1 MHSKSSNTSSVS
13 IVETLHFIEKSYN
26 IQYIIMYS
34 KDELSAKSVLQLK
47 DLAKEIGV
55 KIKSGDNKETIIYTI
70 LDALAEASADGAAQ
84 KRKRTRIASKK
95 EDRVY
100 SVHGIEGE
108 NFDVMKNQV
117 NGPAATDTTT
127 EEETPQATPA
137 TIDPLAA
144 FPKHR
149 GRKSKAELEAIAAAK
164 AAAIKMQQ
172 EGMKAAEN
180 TAELPTENADHT
192 DNTESPTE
200 QATVSEEEAM
210 ATALASNEQPTEE
223 APVSDNQE
231 TEIPEAQFTAD
242 GSGNDNSELIAML
255 QAKMNAHNENSTP
268 AEPKENNTPK
278 HTPEPAVAETT
289 PDGVW
294 AGDPGDGTDFITVV
308 DLPIEDQAAMPT
320 YDIFDRPM
328 TPAATAAP
336 ASAQAPKEVS
346 QEPEY
351 DFTDIISANGVLEV
365 LSDGYGFLR
374 SSDFNYLSSPDDIY
388 VATNF
393 VKRYGLKTGDVIQ
406 CHVRPPHEGE
416 KYFPLTSIDKI
427 NGRDPSDVRDRVPF
441 EHLTPLFP
449 NEKFEL
455 CGDRRTTNLS
465 TRIVDLFSPIGKG
478 QRALIVA
485 QPKTGKTI
493 LMKDIANAIA
503 ANHPEAYLMMLL
515 IDERPEEVTDM
526 ARTVNAEVIASTFDE
541 PAERHVKI
549 AGIVLEKAKRMVEC
563 GHDVVIFLDSITRL
577 ARAYNTVAPASG
589 KVLTGGVDANALQK
603 PKRFFGAARNIEN
616 GGSLT
621 IIATALIDTG
631 SKMDEVIFEEF
642 KGTGNMELQLDRS
655 LSNKRI
661 FPAVNL
667 ISSSTRRDDLL
678 QDKTT
683 LDRMWILRKFI
694 SDMNPIEAMNTIHK
708 SMQQTRN
715 NEEFLIS
722 MNS

>member
-210 ATALASNEQPTEE
+210 ATALANNEQPTEE

-255 QAKMNAHNENSTP
+255 QAKMNAHNENSTS
-268 AEPKENNTPK
+268 AEPKENNTP
-278 HTPEPAVAETT
+278 ESAVAETT

-294 AGDPGDGTDFITVV
+294 SGDPGDGTDFITVV

-631 SKMDEVIFEEF
+631 
-642 KGTGNMELQLDRS
+642 LS
-655 LSNKRI
+655 L
-661 FPAVNL
+661 
-667 ISSSTRRDDLL
+667 
-678 QDKTT
+678 
-683 LDRMWILRKFI
+683 
-694 SDMNPIEAMNTIHK
+694 IH
-708 SMQQTRN
+708 
-715 NEEFLIS
+715 I
-722 MNS
+722 

>member
-127 EEETPQATPA
+127 EEDTPQATPA

-172 EGMKAAEN
+172 EVMKAADN

-192 DNTESPTE
+192 DNAESPTE
-200 QATVSEEEAM
+200 QAAVSEEEAM

-231 TEIPEAQFTAD
+231 TEIPEAQFTAE

-268 AEPKENNTPK
+268 AEPKENNTP
-278 HTPEPAVAETT
+278 ESAVTETT
-289 PDGVW
+289 PDGIW
-294 AGDPGDGTDFITVV
+294 SGDPGDGTDFITVV

-667 ISSSTRRDDLL
+667 VASSTRRDDLL

>member
-34 KDELSAKSVLQLK
+34 KDELSAKSVVQLK

-127 EEETPQATPA
+127 EGETSQATPA
-137 TIDPLAA
+137 IADPLAA

-172 EGMKAAEN
+172 EAMKAPEN
-180 TAELPTENADHT
+180 TAEQPTENAET
-192 DNTESPTE
+192 PTE
-200 QATVSEEEAM
+200 QTTVSEEEAM
-210 ATALASNEQPTEE
+210 ATALSNNEQPTEE

-231 TEIPEAQFTAD
+231 AEIPEAQFTAD
-242 GSGNDNSELIAML
+242 SSGNDNSELIAML

-278 HTPEPAVAETT
+278 HTPESAVAETT

-294 AGDPGDGTDFITVV
+294 TGDPGDGTDFITVV

-336 ASAQAPKEVS
+336 APAQAPKEVS

-427 NGRDPSDVRDRVPF
+427 NGRDPSDIRDRVPF

-465 TRIVDLFSPIGKG
+465 TRVVDLFSPIGKG

-603 PKRFFGAARNIEN
+603 PKRFFGAARNIEG

-642 KGTGNMELQLDRS
+642 KGTGNMELHLDRS

-667 ISSSTRRDDLL
+667 VASSTRRDDLL

-694 SDMNPIEAMNTIHK
+694 SDMNPIEAMNTIHN
-708 SMQQTRN
+708 SMQHTRN